1 MKTEA
6 LYRLF
11 LETSGACTD
20 TRNIVSNSMFFA
32 LKGAN
37 FNANAFAAEAISKGS
52 RYAVV
57 DEESYAT
64 AENIILVENVLQ
76 SLQEL
81 ANYHRRQFKIPVIGL
96 TGSNG
101 KTTTKELLVQV
112 LKQKYKVHA
121 TTGNF
126 NNHIGV
132 PLTLLAMPA
141 QTEIAVI
148 EMGANNLTDIA
159 ELSAIAEPGFGLIT
173 NIGRAHLEGFG
184 SYEGVIIAKG
194 QLYDHIRKVGGKIF
208 INADDKVLTRIG
220 DGIDSYTYATDSES
234 AMVRGKSGPGS
245 LMLTFE
251 WSTKDYHSGL
261 VQTNLTGDY
270 NLPNLLAAA
279 AIGTYFGVEPA
290 KISNALA
297 QFQPDNN
304 RSQIQKS
311 ERNTLILDA
320 YNANPTS
327 TEKALRSFAVINN
340 PNKFFILGD
349 MLELG
354 DATESDHQMIVQLA
368 EKLNLNGLFVGEHYQ
383 NAVEK
388 SQLPFKCFKNTS
400 QAETHLKQLNLSNH
414 LILIKG
420 SRGIK
425 LETLVGLL

>member
-1 MKTEA
+1 MNTEA

-57 DEESYAT
+57 DEAVYAT

-76 SLQEL
+76 SLQQL

-141 QTEIAVI
+141 NAEIAVI

-159 ELSAIAEPGFGLIT
+159 DLSAIAEPDFGLIT

-184 SYEGVIIAKG
+184 SYEGVITAKG

-220 DGIDSYTYATDSES
+220 DGIESYSYGIESES
-234 AMVRGKSGPGS
+234 VIVRGKSGPGS

-279 AIGTYFGVEPA
+279 AIGTYFGVEPT

-297 QFQPDNN
+297 QYQPDNN

-327 TEKALRSFAVINN
+327 TEKALRSFAVIND
-340 PNKFFILGD
+340 PNKYFILGD

-354 DATESDHQMIVQLA
+354 DAAESDHQMIVQLA
-368 EKLNLNGLFVGEHYQ
+368 EKLNLNGLFVGENYEH
-383 NAVEK
+383 AVAK
-388 SQLPFKCFKNTS
+388 SKLPFQCFKNTS
-400 QAETHLKQLNLSNH
+400 EAEVHLKQLNLSNF